1 MDEMKLNLGS
11 KFMRKIASK
20 LLVRFIKKQFG
31 VNTELDLN
39 ELKITYLN
47 GDVII
52 KTDLE
57 LRVDKKDS
65 KKLLAKLDEDEEL
78 L

>member
-57 LRVDKKDS
+57 FRVDKKDS